1 MKRIL
6 KFNKEGNFRLMKK
19 ILFYGVMIALVSFF
33 FACEEKECD
42 ESLRNDAGFGFYT
55 LQENE
60 ETDTTLPP
68 LSVYAKNRPDSL
80 LYDSAVSR
88 RNVRL
93 PLNPGKDFTHYVFV
107 IDSMNDTIQINYT
120 RELNLVSQA
129 CGFITDFNIKQVS
142 TSHHHFD
149 SIVVINKTITQN
161 ENEEHFKIYLSAPDT
176 TGQ

>member
-1 MKRIL
+1 
-6 KFNKEGNFRLMKK
+6 MKK
-19 ILFYGVMIALVSFF
+19 YFAYGVIIALVVFVLFS
-33 FACEEKECD
+33 CEENECD

-55 LQENE
+55 HLENE

-68 LSVYAKNRPDSL
+68 LSVYAKTRPDSL

-93 PLNPGKDFTHYVFV
+93 PLNPGKDFTHYIFV
-107 IDSMNDTIQINYT
+107 IDSLTDTLQINYT
-120 RELNLVSQA
+120 RELNLISQA
-129 CGFITDFNIKQVS
+129 CGFITDFHISQVT

-149 SIVVINKTITQN
+149 SIVVINNTITQN
-161 ENEEHFKIYLSAPDT
+161 ENEEHFKIYLSPPDT